1 MSGAGAPRKTPFVT
15 AQHSELTR
23 LTFFTIAIHRL
34 YLTWISTII
43 GRIQLLYST
52 PSPSTPRRA
61 QVLHS
66 SVVTQRFLTEG

>member
-23 LTFFTIAIHRL
+23 LTFFTITIHRL
-34 YLTWISTII
+34 YLTWISTI
-43 GRIQLLYST
+43 IQLLYST